1 MQDLES
7 IGRELQRR
15 GKTEDIRKLAE
26 SEDGQKLGRML
37 DGEALAQAA
46 RGGDSE
52 QLRRMLSQV
61 LSTREGQRLA
71 DRIQKL
77 MRN

>member
-15 GKTEDIRKLAE
+15 GKTEEVRRLAE
-26 SEDGQKLGRML
+26 SQDGQRLSRML
-37 DGEALAQAA
+37 DGQALAQAA
-46 RGGDSE
+46 QGGDGE

-71 DRIQKL
+71 ERIQKL
-77 MRN
+77 MRD

>member
-1 MQDLES
+1 MQDLER

-15 GKTEDIRKLAE
+15 GKGGELQKLAE
-26 SEDGQKLGRML
+26 SADGQRLRGML
-37 DGEALAQAA
+37 DGEALARAA

-52 QLRRMLSQV
+52 AMRRMLSQV

-71 DRIQKL
+71 ESIQKL
-77 MRN
+77 MRD